1 MKPEGNRHSQDPS
14 LIDKALNSQGFLE
27 IYIYIFFRLV
37 HGRRKQKQL
46 CRKTFLSESRAAPA
60 ALQWGRLLPTRYI
73 PHGHEDPRPQ
83 ERKEQAG
90 VCNAR
95 NKRTQLPALLTLWV
109 CRLFTSNTGT
119 GYGFLSRGH
128 TDSRKHLSHHRLGRW
143 LRRHAADAGENT
155 FHPFLVTS
163 LNLCWNPHI
172 WSTHL
177 CPSHWFLPS
186 TLPTHVCLGSFE
198 LLSFQNHSDL
208 ITLQSCL
215 KLPDT

>member
-1 MKPEGNRHSQDPS
+1 MPARLRLGSETNTHKQLHAHMYQKHLDTKTESTYMKPEGNRHSQDPS

-95 NKRTQLPALLTLWV
+95 NKRTQLPALLTL
-109 CRLFTSNTGT
+109 
-119 GYGFLSRGH
+119 
-128 TDSRKHLSHHRLGRW
+128 
-143 LRRHAADAGENT
+143 
-155 FHPFLVTS
+155 
-163 LNLCWNPHI
+163 
-172 WSTHL
+172 
-177 CPSHWFLPS
+177 
-186 TLPTHVCLGSFE
+186 
-198 LLSFQNHSDL
+198 
-208 ITLQSCL
+208 
-215 KLPDT
+215 